1 MFVFLTPETLSCVPK
16 PVLPPTFFY
25 KPIGSEP
32 SGVNE
37 ESVTMRIKIVPYLK
51 TLIIFNTAHPLCLT
65 VSPSS
70 SSSWVVPLY
79 FSFGK
84 KYRIIIALMLSEDIV
99 IDNNCLA
106 HWSAR
111 GVGWEQYESLAM
123 TSTLL
128 SIIIYPLFLQARDVS
143 CLEVR
148 VDTGKLKQ
156 QSTSEVIAS
165 LAYCSCVVI
174 QSL

>member
-1 MFVFLTPETLSCVPK
+1 ML
-16 PVLPPTFFY
+16 
-25 KPIGSEP
+25 
-32 SGVNE
+32 
-37 ESVTMRIKIVPYLK
+37 IKIVPSVNM
-51 TLIIFNTAHPLCLT
+51 LIILNRADLLCLT

-70 SSSWVVPLY
+70 SSSWAVPLY

-84 KYRIIIALMLSEDIV
+84 KYHITIALVLSEDTV

-111 GVGWEQYESLAM
+111 GVGWEQHESLAM
-123 TSTLL
+123 TLTLL
-128 SIIIYPLFLQARDVS
+128 SIIIHPLSLQAREVS

-165 LAYCSCVVI
+165 LAYCSCVVV
-174 QSL
+174 QSLKQMLKKINNPLCTLLCVT

>member
-1 MFVFLTPETLSCVPK
+1 M
-16 PVLPPTFFY
+16 
-25 KPIGSEP
+25 IGSEL

-37 ESVTMRIKIVPYLK
+37 ESVIMLIKIVPYVN
-51 TLIIFNTAHPLCLT
+51 TLIILNRTHLLCLI

-70 SSSWVVPLY
+70 SSSWVVSLY

-84 KYRIIIALMLSEDIV
+84 KYHIIIVLVLSEGIV

-106 HWSAR
+106 HWSTR
-111 GVGWEQYESLAM
+111 GIGWEQYESLAM
-123 TSTLL
+123 AFTLL
-128 SIIIYPLFLQARDVS
+128 SIIIHPLLLQAREVS

-148 VDTGKLKQ
+148 LDTGKLKQ

-165 LAYCSCVVI
+165 LAYWSCIVI
-174 QSL
+174 QPL

>member
-1 MFVFLTPETLSCVPK
+1 MRK
-16 PVLPPTFFY
+16 
-25 KPIGSEP
+25 
-32 SGVNE
+32 
-37 ESVTMRIKIVPYLK
+37 SVTMLIKTVPYVNM
-51 TLIIFNTAHPLCLT
+51 LIILNRADLLCLT

-84 KYRIIIALMLSEDIV
+84 KYHITIALVLSEDKV

-123 TSTLL
+123 TFTLL
-128 SIIIYPLFLQARDVS
+128 SIIIHPLSLQAREVS

-165 LAYCSCVVI
+165 LAYCSCVVV

>member
-1 MFVFLTPETLSCVPK
+1 M
-16 PVLPPTFFY
+16 
-25 KPIGSEP
+25 IGSVL

-37 ESVTMRIKIVPYLK
+37 ESVSRLIKIVPYIN
-51 TLIIFNTAHPLCLT
+51 TLIILNRAHLLCLI

-70 SSSWVVPLY
+70 SKSWVVPLY
-79 FSFGK
+79 FSFEK
-84 KYRIIIALMLSEDIV
+84 KYCITIALLLSEVTV
-99 IDNNCLA
+99 IDNYCLA
-106 HWSAR
+106 YWSAR
-111 GVGWEQYESLAM
+111 GVGWEQYESFAM
-123 TSTLL
+123 TFTLL
-128 SIIIYPLFLQARDVS
+128 SIIVHPLLLQAREVS